1 MHKLHCYLKFGI
13 FMLAAIT
20 FGFASV
26 VAEVINVPGDQPSI
40 NQGLYAASYGDTV
53 LVAAGTYYE
62 NIVWP
67 QVDGISLIGQG
78 SESTIIDGS
87 NVASVIRFETNDII
101 TNATV
106 VDGFTIKNGNAL
118 PPWPTSQGGG
128 IFLFYAD
135 PVLTN
140 LVITGNTADDFGGGV
155 YNWGASPVF
164 RKVVISNNTAISH
177 GGFHSLNGHATL
189 DHVTVV
195 NNSPGGL
202 YFQTTG
208 YPLIE
213 NSIVA
218 GNYIYGVRV
227 DGNSFSPSRIR
238 ISYSNTNDA
247 VQLIGYASI
256 DWLGVN
262 IDADPLFID
271 EGNGDYHLRA
281 ESPCIDAGDPS
292 YGYDPD
298 GTITDMGAFY
308 FHQTVGIDNQAEIP
322 HKFSLNQN
330 YPNPFNASTNI
341 SYTIPIA
348 SDISISIYNLLGQ
361 RVWYASRRHD
371 SPGQYSVNWNAGN
384 NTSGVYLARLIYDDK
399 TESIMMTLLK

>member
-1 MHKLHCYLKFGI
+1 MP
-13 FMLAAIT
+13 LAIIL
-20 FGFASV
+20 GFTSV
-26 VAEVINVPGDQPSI
+26 AADVINVPGDQESI
-40 NQGLYAASYGDTV
+40 NEGLYAASYGDTV
-53 LVAAGTYYE
+53 LVAAGTYFE

-67 QVDGISLIGQG
+67 QVDGISLIGHG
-78 SESTIIDGS
+78 SGSTIIDGS

-106 VDGFTIKNGNAL
+106 VDGFTITHGNAL
-118 PPWPTSQGGG
+118 PPWPASQGGG
-128 IFLFYAD
+128 VFLFYAD

-155 YNWGASPVF
+155 YNWGAEPVF

-177 GGFHSLNGHATL
+177 GGFHSLNGSAIL

-195 NNSPGGL
+195 DNSPGGL

-213 NSIVA
+213 NSIVT
-218 GNYIYGVRV
+218 GNYIYGIRV

-238 ISYSNTNDA
+238 ISYSNSDDD

-262 IDADPLFID
+262 IEADPRFVD
-271 EGNGDYHLRA
+271 EGNEDYHLMA
-281 ESPCIDAGDPS
+281 NSPCIDAGDPS
-292 YGYDPD
+292 YGHDPD

-308 FHQTVGIDNQAEIP
+308 FDQTVGIDNRPDLPQQ
-322 HKFSLNQN
+322 FSLKQN
-330 YPNPFNASTNI
+330 YPNPFNATTNI
-341 SYTIPIA
+341 SYTVPA
-348 SDISISIYNLLGQ
+348 SSDVSISIYNLLGQ
-361 RVWYASRRHD
+361 RVWQATSRHD
-371 SPGQYSVNWNAGN
+371 SPGQYSFNWDAGN
-384 NTSGVYLARLIYDDK
+384 NASGVYLARLIYDDK
-399 TESIMMTLLK
+399 IETIMMTLLK